1 MTSFKHASAE
11 VPVVSRPRY
20 LGEMESQ
27 DAGESQA
34 WHTHDFGQFISAS
47 YGSMYVG
54 TRNHVLLLSPA
65 MAVWIPPDTDH
76 WLRYASSNEMLYVD
90 VSREEA
96 GKLGTGTRIMQMTPL
111 LSAIMRA
118 TVADI
123 SSGLTRQHRGALHDL
138 LYHEIL
144 AAMDVPLSIAMP
156 QDKRICG
163 LAQAALDDPGSIVS
177 VDTWLA
183 DVAASRKTIERLFIA
198 ETGMAPSRWLRQ
210 ACILHAISQLAAG
223 KKISSVAF
231 DLGYESPSAFTYM
244 FRSALGMSPR
254 SFTLSEKTSAKG
266 LTLPAANH

>member
-1 MTSFKHASAE
+1 MTSFKHASVEA
-11 VPVVSRPRY
+11 PVGSRPRY
-20 LGEMESQ
+20 LGEIESQ
-27 DAGESQA
+27 EAGESRA

-54 TRNHVLLLSPA
+54 TRNRVLLLSPA
-65 MAVWIPPDTDH
+65 MAVWIPPDMDH
-76 WLRYASSNEMLYVD
+76 RLRYASNNEMLYVD

-96 GKLGTGTRIMQMTPL
+96 RRLGTSTRIMQMTPL

-138 LYHEIL
+138 LCHEIL
-144 AAMDVPLSIAMP
+144 AARDVPLSIAMP

-163 LAQAALDDPGSIVS
+163 LAQAALDNPGSIVS
-177 VDTWLA
+177 VDAWLA

-198 ETGMAPSRWLRQ
+198 ETGMPPSRWLRH
-210 ACILHAISQLAAG
+210 ARILQAISQLAAG
-223 KKISSVAF
+223 KKISSVAL

-244 FRSALGMSPR
+244 FRSTLGMSPS
-254 SFTLSEKTSAKG
+254 SFIVAGQPSAKG
-266 LTLPAANH
+266 RTPPAANP